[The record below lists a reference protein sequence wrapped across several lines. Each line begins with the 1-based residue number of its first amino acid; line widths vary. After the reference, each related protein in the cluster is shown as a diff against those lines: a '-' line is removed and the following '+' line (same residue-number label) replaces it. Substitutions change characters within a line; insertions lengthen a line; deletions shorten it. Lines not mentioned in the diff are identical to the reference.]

1 MMRMTM
7 SPIPY
12 PVDMQTPPGTI
23 QSVGKAVSILR
34 IFSNGQPQRVSDV
47 ARSAGIGQSTAS
59 RLLSTLEGA
68 GMLERDPVGNLY
80 RLGPELIT
88 LGGVALNQHPLF
100 RASRQILQNLAGR
113 LGLGTNV
120 AVLSEGAVLYLANFE
135 GPEAPRNH
143 TIAGRRDPVHATSM
157 GKCLLLSV
165 PEEQRGELL
174 GELVRYT
181 EATITDLSEL
191 NRAVDEVERRGYAVD
206 VDEFALGRASV
217 AAPIRD
223 SLGGIAG
230 AISISGPATALRLDQ
245 RQDELGALAVETA
258 DRIGSSLGFT
268 ASRS

>member
-1 MMRMTM
+1 
-7 SPIPY
+7 
-12 PVDMQTPPGTI
+12 MQNPPGTI

-34 IFSNGQPQRVSDV
+34 IFADGQPQRVSDI

-59 RLLSTLEGA
+59 RLLSTLENA
-68 GMLERDPVGNLY
+68 GLLDRDPVGNLY

-88 LGGVALNQHPLF
+88 LGGAALNQHPLF
-100 RASRQILQNLAGR
+100 RASRQILQNLAGH

-120 AVLSEGAVLYLANFE
+120 AILSDGAVLYLANFE

-143 TIAGRRDPVHATSM
+143 TIAGRRDPIHATSM
-157 GKCLLLSV
+157 GKCLLLGV
-165 PEEQRGELL
+165 PEEQRAAML
-174 GELVRYT
+174 GDLERYT
-181 EATITDLSEL
+181 EATITNIAQL
-191 NRAVDEVERRGYAVD
+191 NLAVSEVERRGYAVD

-223 SLGGIAG
+223 SQGGIAG
-230 AISISGPATALRLDQ
+230 AMTISGPATALRLER
-245 RQDELGALAVETA
+245 RQDELAAHAIETA